1 MGTSD
6 DIGQAIFAY
15 RSFDLRDRFPQPLE
29 TFREALAC
37 LQSDDAYMAAMS
49 GEIIAYLR
57 GGGTVQIP
65 DDFFIHRS
73 VNSVALL
80 GEEENDAICLA
91 VEAWLLER
99 LAQINADFSQPETS
113 RIRPY
118 KLELLLDQ
126 CDANADE
133 TDEVHAWRDLTEVGR
148 EQLDEC
154 AAPKRPI

>member
-1 MGTSD
+1 MGTPK

-15 RSFDLRDRFPQPLE
+15 RAFDLRDHFPQPLE
-29 TFREALAC
+29 TFREALEC
-37 LQSDDAYMAAMS
+37 LQSDVAYMAAMS
-49 GEIIAYLR
+49 GEIVAYLR
-57 GGGTVQIP
+57 GGGSIKIP
-65 DDFFIHRS
+65 DDFFIYRS
-73 VNSVALL
+73 DNSISLL

-99 LAQINADFSQPETS
+99 LAQISADFSAPETS

-126 CDANADE
+126 CDENADE

-154 AAPKRPI
+154 AVPKKPI

>member
-1 MGTSD
+1 MGTTE

-15 RSFDLRDRFPQPLE
+15 RAFDLRDHFPQPLE
-29 TFREALAC
+29 TFREALEC
-37 LQSDDAYMAAMS
+37 LQSDVAYMAAMS

-57 GGGTVQIP
+57 GGGSIKIP
-65 DDFFIHRS
+65 DDFFIYRS
-73 VNSVALL
+73 DNNIALL

-99 LAQINADFSQPETS
+99 LAQISDDLSPPEPS

-126 CDANADE
+126 CDVNADE
-133 TDEVHAWRDLTEVGR
+133 TDDVCAWSDLTEVGR
-148 EQLDEC
+148 ERLDEC
-154 AAPKRPI
+154 SASKKPL